1 MNHTISPFIELTFR
15 QHIDA
20 IRRTTTVYLE
30 ENEFRKHNSIR
41 DFPRRLLS
49 GKSRNTTCIVAKA
62 IRVNFHRRKNN
73 SKAQNKFPT
82 PNFRWV
88 HPDHT
93 LVRACILHYVAYKIC
108 VYIRNFIHTYT
119 HKRNKSHGI
128 FSGDFHNLRAHC
140 GGGVFRL
147 GGSEILLHIFPKFSR
162 LHFYF

>member
-1 MNHTISPFIELTFR
+1 M
-15 QHIDA
+15 
-20 IRRTTTVYLE
+20 
-30 ENEFRKHNSIR
+30 
-41 DFPRRLLS
+41 
-49 GKSRNTTCIVAKA
+49 
-62 IRVNFHRRKNN
+62 NFHRRKNN

-147 GGSEILLHIFPKFSR
+147 GGSEILLHIFPEFSR
-162 LHFYF
+162 FYFYFWTAIVVVVVYNLRCFKKILYKELQFWRKVVQYRIPLRI